1 MDGIT
6 STDPPAASQG
16 LRCAAAVST
25 DADLT
30 IAIAAAVKG
39 AVAELGL
46 GGQADLAVVFVSQ
59 AYGSVIRPAMEHLS
73 ETVPARVVLGTTV
86 EGLLTGGVEHES
98 GPAVSVWLARL
109 PGATLVPLAL
119 EYAQTADGGSFVGW
133 PAELDGGWPPQA
145 SLLLLADPFTCPVD
159 RLLARLDEDHPGVPV
174 VGGMAS
180 GGYEP
185 GCNTLVVGPRSYDSG
200 AVGVVIGGSVR
211 IRPVVSQGCRPIGK
225 PLVITR
231 AEANVI
237 IELGGKPA
245 LERLR
250 EIYADLGHDDRV
262 LVRTSLHVGRAANEY
277 QESFQQGDFLVRT
290 VAGADPESGVL
301 AVGDLV
307 RTGQTVQFHVRDAA
321 SAHDDLVAILTR
333 EKERGSTA
341 AGALVFTCNGRGS
354 RLFNTPSHDAA
365 CLQQLLGPL
374 PAAGFFAQGEIGPI
388 GSRTFVHGFTA
399 SIALFEPVA

>member
-1 MDGIT
+1 MNRSSRSPISSPEQRPAMDGLS
-6 STDPPAASQG
+6 STTGPHASEG
-16 LRCAAAVST
+16 LRCGVATST
-25 DADLT
+25 AEDLAK
-30 IAIAAAVKG
+30 AIAAAVQG
-39 AVAELGL
+39 AVAELGP
-46 GGQADLAVVFVSQ
+46 GTPADLAIVFVSR

-86 EGLLTGGVEHES
+86 EGLLAGGIEHEN
-98 GPAVSVWLARL
+98 GPAVAVWLARL
-109 PGATLVPLAL
+109 PGAALVPLAL

-133 PAELDGGWPPQA
+133 PAELDDGWPPHA
-145 SLLLLADPFTCPVD
+145 SLLLLADPFTCPID

-174 VGGMAS
+174 IGGMAS

-185 GCNTLVVGPRSYDSG
+185 GCNTLVVSPRSYDSG
-200 AVGVVIGGSVR
+200 AVGVVIGGGVR

-250 EIYADLGHDDRV
+250 EIYADLAHEDRV

-277 QESFQQGDFLVRT
+277 QDSFQQGDFLVRT
-290 VAGADPESGVL
+290 VAGADPDSGVL

-307 RTGQTVQFHVRDAA
+307 
-321 SAHDDLVAILTR
+321 
-333 EKERGSTA
+333 
-341 AGALVFTCNGRGS
+341 
-354 RLFNTPSHDAA
+354 
-365 CLQQLLGPL
+365 
-374 PAAGFFAQGEIGPI
+374 
-388 GSRTFVHGFTA
+388 
-399 SIALFEPVA
+399 